1 MDNVYTYFYSTQDL
15 TTVVGCDEE
24 RKSSGW
30 KMNGLGRTK
39 KKKDKKCSGS
49 LQAQFFIAFYHS
61 QLGVSFL
68 DSNGSL
74 PNADLPCCLNLLPK

>member
-39 KKKDKKCSGS
+39 KKKKIKNV
-49 LQAQFFIAFYHS
+49 
-61 QLGVSFL
+61 LGHCRPNF
-68 DSNGSL
+68 SL
-74 PNADLPCCLNLLPK
+74 PFITLSWEYLFLIAMALFQMQISLVV